1 MINFKNLSSTNE
13 ANLFLSQP
21 IVIKDENIFVSTD
34 KSLLSYNVITGSRNW
49 NKSVAPILKPV
60 VTQNNIFTFT
70 KNNLLICLD
79 KESGNILWSKNI
91 YYIEK
96 KPKKIKKMGKIF
108 NLTIANGKINL
119 FSNNGYLLS
128 FNFRDGNLE
137 YFERI
142 SKNGISAEPI
152 FSKKNMFLVDKK
164 NRLLKFN

>member
-1 MINFKNLSSTNE
+1 
-13 ANLFLSQP
+13 
-21 IVIKDENIFVSTD
+21 
-34 KSLLSYNVITGSRNW
+34 
-49 NKSVAPILKPV
+49 
-60 VTQNNIFTFT
+60 
-70 KNNLLICLD
+70 
-79 KESGNILWSKNI
+79 
-91 YYIEK
+91 
-96 KPKKIKKMGKIF
+96 MGKIF